1 MYSLYLIYILQER
14 KLLIEQVS
22 QAQKL
27 QTEAE
32 KEADA
37 AMTQLEEF
45 INEQEKLVG
54 NKIVFPFILLTVPS
68 PLLRNF
74 FKDFMLKFS
83 QTV

>member
-1 MYSLYLIYILQER
+1 M
-14 KLLIEQVS
+14 LIEQVE

-45 INEQEKLVG
+45 INEQEKLVSTLF
-54 NKIVFPFILLTVPS
+54 N
-68 PLLRNF
+68 LRLSSAYYVCC
-74 FKDFMLKFS
+74 K
-83 QTV
+83 

>member
-1 MYSLYLIYILQER
+1 M
-14 KLLIEQVS
+14 LIEQVE

-27 QTEAE
+27 QTDAE

-54 NKIVFPFILLTVPS
+54 IAFLFLELETSSCQSIS
-68 PLLRNF
+68 H
-74 FKDFMLKFS
+74 
-83 QTV
+83 QTNLMPGQTTCIENW

>member
-1 MYSLYLIYILQER
+1 M
-14 KLLIEQVS
+14 LIEQVE

-45 INEQEKLVG
+45 INEQEKLVSTLF
-54 NKIVFPFILLTVPS
+54 NLS
-68 PLLRNF
+68 P
-74 FKDFMLKFS
+74 
-83 QTV
+83 

>member
-1 MYSLYLIYILQER
+1 M
-14 KLLIEQVS
+14 LIEQVE

-45 INEQEKLVG
+45 INEQEKLVSTLF
-54 NKIVFPFILLTVPS
+54 NLSL
-68 PLLRNF
+68 
-74 FKDFMLKFS
+74 
-83 QTV
+83 

>member
-1 MYSLYLIYILQER
+1 M
-14 KLLIEQVS
+14 LIEQVE

-54 NKIVFPFILLTVPS
+54 DVTQSVGCIN
-68 PLLRNF
+68 
-74 FKDFMLKFS
+74 
-83 QTV
+83 

>member
-1 MYSLYLIYILQER
+1 M
-14 KLLIEQVS
+14 LIEQVE

-54 NKIVFPFILLTVPS
+54 T
-68 PLLRNF
+68 
-74 FKDFMLKFS
+74 KFS
-83 QTV
+83 LKLSSAYYV